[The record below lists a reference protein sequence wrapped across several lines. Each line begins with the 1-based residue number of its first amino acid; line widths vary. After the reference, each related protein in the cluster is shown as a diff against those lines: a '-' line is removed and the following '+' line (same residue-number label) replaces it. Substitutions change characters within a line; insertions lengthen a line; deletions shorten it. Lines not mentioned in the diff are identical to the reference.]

1 MMKGTI
7 LFFTL
12 ALILAASGCTGNEPT
27 PFKTHAPPVGVSASD
42 IQSLQMSD
50 DEIKQFFKVKCSLC
64 HPLTR
69 ITSQRKKYDDWLM
82 TAYSMKNH
90 YGVLITEEEGVVI
103 ALYINETYGK

>member
-1 MMKGTI
+1 MKGTI

-12 ALILAASGCTGNEPT
+12 VLMLLTIGCTGSEQT
-27 PFKTHAPPVGVSASD
+27 PFKSHAPPVGVSDAFM
-42 IQSLQMSD
+42 QSVQTNTS
-50 DEIKQFFKVKCSLC
+50 EVKQFFEVKCSLC
-64 HPLTR
+64 HTLTR

-90 YGVLITEEEGVVI
+90 YGVLITEEEGIII

>member
-1 MMKGTI
+1 MKGAS

-12 ALILAASGCTGNEPT
+12 SLMLLAIGCTGNEQT
-27 PFKTHAPPVGVSASD
+27 PFKSHEPPVGVPDAF
-42 IQSLQMSD
+42 IQSVQTNSS
-50 DEIKQFFKVKCSLC
+50 ETKQLFEVKCSLC
-64 HPLTR
+64 HTLTR

-103 ALYINETYGK
+103 ALYINETYGE

>member
-1 MMKGTI
+1 MKGAS

-12 ALILAASGCTGNEPT
+12 ALLMTASGCTGNEET
-27 PFKTHAPPVGVSASD
+27 PFKTHAPPVGVSD
-42 IQSLQMSD
+42 EFMQSVQTNSS
-50 DEIKQFFKVKCSLC
+50 EVKQFFEVKCSLC

-69 ITSQRKKYDDWLM
+69 ITSKRKKYDDWLM